1 MRCRLSALP
10 VPKLSLR
17 HSLAQLN
24 LANSFPK
31 SCMPS
36 LLYIVYPQLLRQSH
50 NNTGLVKYMDAI
62 EGYQENYHKQNQK
75 TLVLN
80 FGPDD
85 LRY

>member
-1 MRCRLSALP
+1 MRCRLSVLP
-10 VPKLSLR
+10 EPMLSLR

-36 LLYIVYPQLLRQSH
+36 LLYIAYPQMLRQFH
-50 NNTGLVKYMDAI
+50 NNNDLVTCMGAI
-62 EGYQENYHKQNQK
+62 GGYQENYHKQSPK
-75 TLVLN
+75 TLVSN